1 MKLCRVLS
9 AVALGWALL
18 SAPPCRAAGTED
30 ALEQAR
36 KRYMTGEREYA
47 AGRYWQSAKA
57 FEEAYDLSRKGDL
70 LYNAARAYD
79 RGEYYVRAIEAY
91 EGYIKA
97 GMPPDVEQ
105 IQKRVAEL
113 RKLLCQVS
121 IITTEKAYVYID
133 GKEYYKTP
141 MSGSVSIDSGYR
153 RIEVRAGNRFFAK
166 EQQFVPGEKYE
177 FEAVFEED
185 RAGVPSLGFAAGQD
199 VGEARRNARP
209 LAIVLGLGGA
219 FDLAGDNFPPHQAA
233 FVLGAEYRVKEGR
246 RLALDLG
253 LKIPFELLQ
262 SWQNGGLL
270 IGMRGVLF
278 PVARLPLELVLSL
291 DAGFAAMDY
300 RTDAPVSSKWPCTSP
315 SYLPSCTV
323 YAFRLVPAVSVAYRF
338 LSSFEMRAQLAGLEL
353 NAAKPMF
360 SPRYTFGLQ
369 AAYRFQ

>member
-1 MKLCRVLS
+1 
-9 AVALGWALL
+9 
-18 SAPPCRAAGTED
+18 
-30 ALEQAR
+30 
-36 KRYMTGEREYA
+36 MTGEREYA

-177 FEAVFEED
+177 FEA
-185 RAGVPSLGFAAGQD
+185 A
-199 VGEARRNARP
+199 
-209 LAIVLGLGGA
+209 
-219 FDLAGDNFPPHQAA
+219 
-233 FVLGAEYRVKEGR
+233 
-246 RLALDLG
+246 
-253 LKIPFELLQ
+253 
-262 SWQNGGLL
+262 
-270 IGMRGVLF
+270 
-278 PVARLPLELVLSL
+278 
-291 DAGFAAMDY
+291 
-300 RTDAPVSSKWPCTSP
+300 
-315 SYLPSCTV
+315 
-323 YAFRLVPAVSVAYRF
+323 
-338 LSSFEMRAQLAGLEL
+338 
-353 NAAKPMF
+353 
-360 SPRYTFGLQ
+360 
-369 AAYRFQ
+369 